1 MYAIISAVIN
11 GAAAKCVLL
20 GSYRRIEE
28 TLIVKKTLFGIR
40 TKTHREEKRKCIV
53 FIPYRQALKEIAEID
68 ESQVLTANAAIPAD
82 YVKADTFTYATGET
96 YPGEFEIRDFCGCP
110 SCLRMR
116 PSSKTCSPTNGMHAL
131 SPCTDTTRRLRRS
144 VLSRKQKSSSARF
157 LCGG

>member
-20 GSYRRIEE
+20 GRYRRIEE
-28 TLIVKKTLFGIR
+28 TLIVKKTLFGVR

-82 YVKADTFTYATGET
+82 YVKANSFTYATGET

-110 SCLRMR
+110 LLLEDASFLENVLADERDACLESLYRYD
-116 PSSKTCSPTNGMHAL
+116 PTLA
-131 SPCTDTTRRLRRS
+131 S
-144 VLSRKQKSSSARF
+144 
-157 LCGG
+157 LCLEP

>member
-28 TLIVKKTLFGIR
+28 TLIVKKTLFGVR

-68 ESQVLTANAAIPAD
+68 ESQVTRPGLACARARV
-82 YVKADTFTYATGET
+82 YVCVCVITG
-96 YPGEFEIRDFCGCP
+96 
-110 SCLRMR
+110 
-116 PSSKTCSPTNGMHAL
+116 
-131 SPCTDTTRRLRRS
+131 
-144 VLSRKQKSSSARF
+144 
-157 LCGG
+157 

>member
-20 GSYRRIEE
+20 SRYRRIEE
-28 TLIVKKTLFGIR
+28 TLIVKKTLFGVR

-68 ESQVLTANAAIPAD
+68 
-82 YVKADTFTYATGET
+82 DTFTYATGET

-110 SCLRMR
+110 LLLEDASFLENVLADERDACLEALYRYD
-116 PSSKTCSPTNGMHAL
+116 PTLA
-131 SPCTDTTRRLRRS
+131 S
-144 VLSRKQKSSSARF
+144 
-157 LCGG
+157 LCLEP